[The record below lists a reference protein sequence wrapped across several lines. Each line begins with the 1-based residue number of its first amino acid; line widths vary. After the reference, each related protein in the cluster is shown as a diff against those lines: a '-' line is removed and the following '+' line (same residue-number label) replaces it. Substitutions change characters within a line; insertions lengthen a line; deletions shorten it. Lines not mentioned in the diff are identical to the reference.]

1 MAHEEDIQ
9 KLMPYIKVIVNRYKN
24 LGVPFEDLVQEGI
37 IGVIKAKEHFNKKKK
52 VPFFSYSIWWIRQA
66 VLDAVSKQ
74 GRVVHHPSGKINLH
88 RKVREVRDIY
98 INTFHREPSDGE
110 IKKELQLSE
119 EEFFNTIKTSIPVV
133 SIDNKIDDD
142 EKETFE
148 ILLRSKDNLE
158 DELERKDL
166 IISIN
171 EALKKLN
178 EREQIIVENFFGLNG
193 KNKLGLEE
201 IGELLN
207 LTRERCRQI
216 KNEALKKMKKEIES
230 TYFL

>member
-1 MAHEEDIQ
+1 MHEKDIE
-9 KLMPYIKVIVNRYKN
+9 KLVPYVKVISNRYKN

-37 IGVIKAKEHFNKKKK
+37 IGVIKAREHFNPKKK
-52 VPFFSYSIWWIRQA
+52 VNFSAYAIWWIKQSI
-66 VLDAVSKQ
+66 LDCLSKQ
-74 GRVVHHPSGKINLH
+74 GRIVHHPFGKINLH
-88 RKVREVRDIY
+88 RKIREVRDIY
-98 INTFHREPSDGE
+98 INTFHREPSDEE

-119 EEFFNTIKTSIPVV
+119 EEFFNTIKTSIPIV
-133 SIDNKIDDD
+133 SIDNKIDDE

-148 ILLRSKDNLE
+148 VLLRSKDNLE
-158 DELERKDL
+158 DELERRDL

-178 EREQIIVENFFGLNG
+178 KREKIIIENFFGLNG

-201 IGELLN
+201 IGELLE